1 MEHKRF
7 HSFSIYYKM
16 YVQTLKLFCNNLR
29 IVEKACHTSD
39 FFLTG
44 YLPETTNLAL
54 SQYKQGHN
62 SG

>member
-1 MEHKRF
+1 
-7 HSFSIYYKM
+7 M

-29 IVEKACHTSD
+29 IVEKASHTSD
-39 FFLTG
+39 FFLTS
-44 YLPETTNLAL
+44 YLPEATNLAH